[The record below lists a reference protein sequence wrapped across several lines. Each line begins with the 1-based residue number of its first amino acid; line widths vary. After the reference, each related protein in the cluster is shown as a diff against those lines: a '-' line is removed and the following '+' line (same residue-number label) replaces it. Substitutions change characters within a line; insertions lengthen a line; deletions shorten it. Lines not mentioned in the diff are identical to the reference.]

1 MRSQMVSQSKI
12 MLLVREEKILLGIKN
27 NDTHS
32 SLYYLKELSVSLGRS

>member
-12 MLLVREEKILLGIKN
+12 MLLIREEKILLSIKN
-27 NDTHS
+27 NDIHS